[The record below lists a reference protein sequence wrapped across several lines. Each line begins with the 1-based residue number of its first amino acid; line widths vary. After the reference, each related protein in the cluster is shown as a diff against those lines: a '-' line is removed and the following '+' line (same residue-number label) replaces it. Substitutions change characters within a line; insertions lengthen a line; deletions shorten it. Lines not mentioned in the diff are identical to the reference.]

1 MGPGVI
7 RASIIQLFSVNVGIM
22 DYVNVYIDR
31 KFKEL
36 KLNSITFVAKMC
48 SK

>member
-1 MGPGVI
+1 MLTSCYHHKV
-7 RASIIQLFSVNVGIM
+7 VYK

-36 KLNSITFVAKMC
+36 KLNLITFLAKIY

>member
-1 MGPGVI
+1 MLTSHYYYKLI
-7 RASIIQLFSVNVGIM
+7 YK

-36 KLNSITFVAKMC
+36 KLIQLLF
-48 SK
+48 